1 MRIIS
6 GTCKGRRL
14 KVPNNLPIRPTTDY
28 AKEAL
33 FNILRTRISFDQ
45 LEVLELFAGSGNIS
59 FEFASRGVGHITS
72 VDAHEGCIKFIKKTS
87 EDLSFPITPIKAD
100 VIQYLDTETKA
111 YNIIFADPPYELE
124 VSEIENIV
132 NRVFQNELLK
142 DEGVLIIEH
151 IKQSD
156 LSNLDNYLDSR
167 NYGGCVF
174 SFFGKKGNFY
184 IGEDEEEEE

>member
-14 KVPNNLPIRPTTDY
+14 KVPNNLPIRPTTDF

-45 LEVLELFAGSGNIS
+45 LDVLELFAGSGNIS
-59 FEFASRGVGHITS
+59 FEFASRGVSYITA
-72 VDAHEGCIKFIKKTS
+72 VDAHEGCIKFIKKTA
-87 EDLSFPITPIKAD
+87 EELSFPIHPKEAD
-100 VIQYLDTETKA
+100 VIHHLDNERRS
-111 YNIIFADPPYELE
+111 YDIVFADPPYEFE
-124 VSEIENIV
+124 ISEIESIV
-132 NRVFQNELLK
+132 DRVFNNGLLK
-142 DEGVLIIEH
+142 NEGVLIIEH

-156 LSNLDNYLDSR
+156 LSGLDNYLDSR

-174 SFFGKKGNFY
+174 SFFGEKGNFY
-184 IGEDEEEEE
+184 IGEEDEEE

>member
-14 KVPNNLPIRPTTDY
+14 KVPNNLPIRPTTDF

-59 FEFASRGVGHITS
+59 FEFASRGVAHITA
-72 VDAHEGCIKFIKKTS
+72 VDAHEGCIQFITKTA
-87 EDLSFPITPIKAD
+87 EELSFPIHPIKAE
-100 VIQYLDTETKA
+100 VLNHLNSETKS
-111 YNIIFADPPYELE
+111 YDIIFADPPYELA
-124 VSEIENIV
+124 VNEIESIV
-132 NRVFQNELLK
+132 NSVFNNNLIK
-142 DEGVLIIEH
+142 DEGVLIMEH

-184 IGEDEEEEE
+184 IGEDE